1 MPSSWWPRCPIAQV
15 SVRGVNASHLP
26 AGAGWSIH
34 LQTTYTHPFRR
45 KPARM
50 HRISDFQL
58 VPAARHAMI
67 EHGFEPDY
75 PKAALDQ
82 LHDELA
88 SAPAPSFPNTQDLRH
103 LLWSSIDNDTSRDL
117 DQIEHAETL
126 PDNRV
131 RIRVA
136 IADVS
141 LLVPTGSPLDAHAQ
155 HNTTSIYTGVATFMM
170 LPEQLSAGLTSLLPE
185 QDRAAIVIEFIVDSN
200 ECMCETSVY
209 PALVRNHAQLTYNH
223 VGDWLE
229 GKAAPQGP
237 LAHPDLQSQLHLQ
250 HQIAERLRQER
261 ARPGALTLD
270 MEESTPIIADDHI
283 VDLVPIRK
291 NPAHGLIEDFM
302 IAANGVV
309 ARFLTAHK
317 FSSIRRVVRTPR
329 RWDRIAS
336 LAATLGADLPGTPDA
351 KALNEFLTHQRDKDP
366 VHFPDLSLAI
376 VKLLGPGEY
385 VAEQPNDPP
394 IGHFGLAV
402 DDYTHSTAPN
412 RRYPDLVTQRLIKAA
427 LQNQPSPYTDQAL
440 TAIAAHCTEMG
451 DQERR
456 LEREMHKKI
465 AAVVMSKRIGQ
476 TFSAVVTGINNYGT
490 FVRTLAPHVEGM
502 LVEGQKGLDVGDR
515 LHVRLVRTDPWKGYI
530 DFAKA

>member
-1 MPSSWWPRCPIAQV
+1 
-15 SVRGVNASHLP
+15 
-26 AGAGWSIH
+26 
-34 LQTTYTHPFRR
+34 
-45 KPARM
+45 M

-75 PKAALDQ
+75 PKAALEQ
-82 LHDELA
+82 LQRELA
-88 SAPAPSFPNTQDLRH
+88 AAPAPTLPNTQDLRH

-126 PDNRV
+126 PGNRIRV
-131 RIRVA
+131 RIG

-141 LLVPTGSPLDAHAQ
+141 RYVPLGSPLDDHAQ
-155 HNTTSIYTGVATFMM
+155 RNTTSVYTGVATFMM
-170 LPEQLSAGLTSLLPE
+170 LPEQLSAGVTSLLPD
-185 QDRAAIVIEFIVDSN
+185 QDCAAIVIEFTVDPD
-200 ECMCETSVY
+200 ECMCETDVY
-209 PALVRNHAQLTYNH
+209 PALVRNKAQLTYHH

-229 GKAAPQGP
+229 DKAAAEGP
-237 LAHPDLQSQLHLQ
+237 LADPELQSQLRTQ

-261 ARPGALTLD
+261 ARHGALTLD
-270 MEESTPIIADDHI
+270 MEESAPVITDGH
-283 VDLVPIRK
+283 VTDLRPEKK
-291 NPAHGLIEDFM
+291 NPAHALIEDFM

-309 ARFLTAHK
+309 ARFLTAHN
-317 FSSIRRVVRTPR
+317 FSSIRRVVRTPK

-336 LAATLGADLPGTPDA
+336 LAATLGADLPATPDA
-351 KALNEFLTHQRDKDP
+351 KALNEFLTHQRAKDP
-366 VHFPDLSLAI
+366 LHFPDLSLAI

-402 DDYTHSTAPN
+402 EDYTHSTAPN

-427 LQNQPSPYTDQAL
+427 LQKKPSPYSADTL
-440 TAIAAHCTEMG
+440 TAIATHCTEMG
-451 DQERR
+451 NEERH

-476 TFSAVVTGINNYGT
+476 TFNAVVTGVNHYGT
-490 FVRTLAPHVEGM
+490 FVRTLAPHVDGM

-515 LHVRLVRTDPWKGYI
+515 LHVKLLRTNPWKGYI

>member
-1 MPSSWWPRCPIAQV
+1 MHHV
-15 SVRGVNASHLP
+15 SE
-26 AGAGWSIH
+26 
-34 LQTTYTHPFRR
+34 
-45 KPARM
+45 
-50 HRISDFQL
+50 FQL

-82 LHDELA
+82 LHRELA
-88 SAPAPSFPNTQDLRH
+88 SPTAEPTLPNTQDLRH

-126 PDNRV
+126 PDGRIRV
-131 RIRVA
+131 RIA

-141 LLVPTGSPLDAHAQ
+141 HLVPIGSPLDDHAQ
-155 HNTTSIYTGVATFMM
+155 RNTTSVYAHVATFMM
-170 LPEQLSAGLTSLLPE
+170 LPEQLSAGATSLLPD
-185 QDRAAIVIEFIVDSN
+185 QDRIALVTEFIVDQN
-200 ECMCETSVY
+200 ECLCQTQLY
-209 PALVRNHAQLTYNH
+209 PALVRNRAQLTYHH

-229 GKAAPQGP
+229 GKVAPEGK
-237 LAHPDLQSQLHLQ
+237 LADPEIQTQLRLQ
-250 HQIAERLRQER
+250 HQIAERLRHER
-261 ARPGALTLD
+261 SLHGALTLD
-270 MEESTPIIADDHI
+270 MEESMPVITDGQIL
-283 VDLVPIRK
+283 DLLPEKK
-291 NPAHGLIEDFM
+291 NPAHALIEDFM
-302 IAANGVV
+302 IAANGFV

-317 FSSIRRVVRTPR
+317 FSSIRRIVRTPK
-329 RWDRIAS
+329 RWDRIVH
-336 LAATLGADLPGTPDA
+336 LTATLGADLPGTPDA
-351 KALNEFLTHQRDKDP
+351 KALNEFLTQQRAQDP

-376 VKLLGPGEY
+376 VKLMGPGEY

-402 DDYTHSTAPN
+402 EDYTHSTAPN

-427 LQNQPSPYTDQAL
+427 LQNHPSPYDDDTL
-440 TAIAAHCTEMG
+440 TAIATHCTQMG

-476 TFSAVVTGINNYGT
+476 TFNAVVTGINQYGT
-490 FVRTLAPHVEGM
+490 FVRTLAPHVDGM
-502 LVEGQKGLDVGDR
+502 LVEGHKGLDVGDR
-515 LHVRLVRTDPWKGYI
+515 LNVRLIRTDPWRGYI